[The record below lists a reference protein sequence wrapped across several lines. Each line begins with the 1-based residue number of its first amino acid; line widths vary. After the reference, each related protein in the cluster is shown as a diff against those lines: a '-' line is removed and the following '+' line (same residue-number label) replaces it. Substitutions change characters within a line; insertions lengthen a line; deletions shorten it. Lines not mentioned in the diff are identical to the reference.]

1 MKGSRTF
8 PGADVGSD
16 HDLVVMAIKVKLLK
30 KCREKVV
37 CIKYDV
43 KKLKNP
49 NIADQFK
56 AQIGGKFAPLLLL
69 LDVNEQ
75 TDPFKEVMNQAAATG
90 IGKNRNALQRSHGS
104 RRNC

>member
-16 HDLVVMAIKVKLLK
+16 HDLVMMAIKVKLLK

-43 KKLKNP
+43 EKMKDP
-49 NIADQFK
+49 NTAEQFK
-56 AQIGGKFAPLLLL
+56 AEIRGKFAPLLLL
-69 LDVNEQ
+69 RDLNEQ
-75 TDPFKEVMNQAAATG
+75 TDPFKEVMNQTAATI
-90 IGKNRNALQRSHGS
+90 IGKNKNALQRSHGS